1 MSDRSHSDT
10 AATDV
15 EIEIA
20 LREAVVK
27 RFQSN
32 PEQLTIKKIRTDVER
47 QLGLGDGFFKA
58 DMRWNSRSKET
69 IQLQVVR

>member
-1 MSDRSHSDT
+1 MSYASPFDQP
-10 AATDV
+10 ATDA
-15 EIEIA
+15 EIDIA

-58 DMRWNSRSKET
+58 DMNWNPRSKET

>member
-1 MSDRSHSDT
+1 MSDASQFDPP
-10 AATDV
+10 ATDA
-15 EIEIA
+15 EIDVA

-32 PEQLTIKKIRTDVER
+32 PDQLTIKKIRTDIER

-58 DMRWNSRSKET
+58 DLKWNPRSKKT